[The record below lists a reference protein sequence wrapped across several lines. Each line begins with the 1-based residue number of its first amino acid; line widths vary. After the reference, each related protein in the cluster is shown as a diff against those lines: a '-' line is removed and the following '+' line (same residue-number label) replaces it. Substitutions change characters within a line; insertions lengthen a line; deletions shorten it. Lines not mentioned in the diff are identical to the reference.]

1 MKNFNQHKIFGIT
14 WPVVLFGILFLLLKQ
29 EIQAQYVSNK
39 GAYVSISNGTVV
51 RMDSINNDYATTLN
65 NAGTIIL
72 NTLINAGTAQ
82 GNGTYNIAGNFTN
95 TGTVA
100 MSASTGAVNMNGTSA
115 QIMTMSG
122 ATSFYNLTIDN
133 AAGVTLS
140 STQTI
145 ITNNLTI
152 NSGKIFKIEAA
163 KNLTVNG
170 VITNSGGNAG
180 FVLESTAAGTASLIH
195 ATVNVPATVQ
205 RYISGNAENWHFLAS
220 PVSDQA
226 IANSSWVP
234 AGTYG
239 NGTGYDLYVF
249 DEPTPCWVYQLNTS
263 PTSTDENPNWPTVH
277 PTANFESGR
286 GYLYS
291 VQASNPT
298 NQFAGNLH
306 NGTVSYAVT
315 RNSTE
320 DPLLIGFNLIGNPYP
335 SSIDWKA
342 SSGWTRTNLLDSGG
356 GYDLWIWNPA
366 ANNYGVYNS
375 LASTGTNGI
384 SNFIAPMQGFF
395 VRAGSNGT
403 INMNN
408 DIRVHTG
415 ASKWFKTDN
424 NKNYK
429 NPENIKVKISS
440 QSGLGSD
447 EVLLQFGASSNQA
460 GAAKLYSTIK
470 TAPSVYLTSRERE
483 LSVRYLTNTTNNPRI
498 PLAFKP
504 GKDGNYTL
512 SIDFNSTNYDI
523 IALEDTKTK
532 TKHNLKDNPTY
543 NFKATVEDAFDRF
556 LLHFKEVPIGN
567 NNLPIRIYYNENEI
581 VFDVSLIADDTDV
594 NVFDTLGRKILEKK
608 IKGKTV
614 HYLPFN
620 IKNQVFIVKAVSNGV
635 SFISKIFT
643 NRF

>member
-1 MKNFNQHKIFGIT
+1 MKNFNQHKMFGIR
-14 WPVVLFGILFLLLKQ
+14 WSAILLGILFLGLKQ
-29 EIQAQYVSNK
+29 EIQAQYVSNN
-39 GAYVSISNGTVV
+39 GAYISISSGTVV
-51 RMDSINNDYATTLN
+51 RMDNINNDNATTLN

-72 NTLINAGTAQ
+72 NTLINAGATQ
-82 GNGTYNIAGNFTN
+82 GNGTYHITGNFTN
-95 TGTVA
+95 TGTVTIG
-100 MSASTGAVNMNGTSA
+100 ASTGTVNMNGSSA
-115 QIMTMSG
+115 QMMTMSG
-122 ATSFYNLTIDN
+122 ATSLYNLTIDN

-163 KNLTVNG
+163 KSLTVTG

-180 FVLESTAAGTASLIH
+180 FVLESTVAGTASLMH
-195 ATVNVPATVQ
+195 TTVNVPATVQ
-205 RYISGNAENWHFLAS
+205 RYISGNAEDWHFLAS
-220 PVSDQA
+220 PVSNQV
-226 IANSSWVP
+226 IASSSWVP

-277 PTANFESGR
+277 PTPNFVSGR

-306 NGTVSYAVT
+306 NGAVSYAVT
-315 RNSTE
+315 KNSTA

-342 SSGWTRTNLLDSGG
+342 SSGWTRSNLLDSGS
-356 GYDLWIWNPA
+356 GYDMWIWNPA
-366 ANNYGVYNS
+366 TNNYGVYNS

-395 VRAGSNGT
+395 VRADSNAT
-403 INMNN
+403 INMTN
-408 DIRVHTG
+408 DIRVHTN
-415 ASKWFKTDN
+415 ASNWFKPDN
-424 NKNYK
+424 NKNY
-429 NPENIKVKISS
+429 NTLENIKVKITS

-470 TAPSVYLTSRERE
+470 TAPSVYLTSGDRQ
-483 LSVRYLTNTTNNPRI
+483 LTVRYLTNTTNNPRI

-504 GKDGNYTL
+504 GSDGNYTV
-512 SIDFNSTNYDI
+512 SIDFDSANYDFVV
-523 IALEDTKTK
+523 LEDTKTK
-532 TKHNLKDNPTY
+532 TQHDLKDKPAY
-543 NFKATVEDAFDRF
+543 DFKATVEDVSDRF
-556 LLHFKEVPIGN
+556 LLHFKEVPIGD
-567 NNLPIRIYYNENEI
+567 NNLPIHIYYNGNEI
-581 VFDVSLIADDTDV
+581 VFDLSLIPEDTDV
-594 NVFDTLGRKILEKK
+594 KIFDTLGRKILEKK
-608 IKGKTV
+608 IRGKTI

-620 IKNQVFIVKAVSNGV
+620 NKNQVFIAKAVSSGL
-635 SFISKIFT
+635 SFISKIFAH
-643 NRF
+643 

>member
-1 MKNFNQHKIFGIT
+1 MKNFNQHKIFGIR
-14 WPVVLFGILFLLLKQ
+14 WPAILLGIVFLLLKQ
-29 EIQAQYVSNK
+29 EMPAQYISNN
-39 GAYVSISNGTVV
+39 GAYVSISSGTVV
-51 RMDSINNDYATTLN
+51 RMDNINNDNATTLN

-72 NTLINAGTAQ
+72 NTLINAGATQ
-82 GNGTYNIAGNFTN
+82 GNGTYNITGDFIN

-100 MSASTGAVNMNGTSA
+100 IGDPSGTVYMNGTSA
-115 QIMTMSG
+115 QMMTMSG

-133 AAGVTLS
+133 ALGVTLS

-163 KNLTVNG
+163 KNLTVTG
-170 VITNSGGNAG
+170 VIANSGGNAG
-180 FVLESTAAGTASLIH
+180 FVLESSVAGTASLMH
-195 ATVNVPATVQ
+195 TTLDVPATVQ
-205 RYISGNAENWHFLAS
+205 RYISGNAEDWHFLAS
-220 PVSDQA
+220 PVSNQL
-226 IANSSWVP
+226 IASSSWVP

-249 DEPTPCWVYQLNTS
+249 DEPTPCWVYQLNTA
-263 PTSTDENPNWPTVH
+263 PTSTYENPNWPTVH
-277 PTANFESGR
+277 PTPNFVPGR

-298 NQFAGNLH
+298 NQFAGNLN

-315 RNSTE
+315 KNSTA

-342 SSGWTRTNLLDSGG
+342 SSGWTRSNLLDSGG
-356 GYDLWIWNPA
+356 GYDMWIWNPA
-366 ANNYGVYNS
+366 TNNYGVYNS

-395 VRAGSNGT
+395 VRADSNGNIDMT
-403 INMNN
+403 N
-408 DIRVHTG
+408 DIRIHTG
-415 ASKWFKTDN
+415 ASNWFKTVN
-424 NKNYK
+424 NKNYE

-447 EVLLQFGASSNQA
+447 EVLLQFGASLNQA

-470 TAPSVYLTSRERE
+470 TAPSAYLNTGEGE
-483 LSVRYLTNTTNNPRI
+483 LTVRYLTNTTNNPII

-504 GKDGNYTL
+504 GSDGNYTV
-512 SIDFNSTNYDI
+512 SIDFDTANYDFLV
-523 IALEDTKTK
+523 LEDTKTK
-532 TKHNLKDNPTY
+532 TKHDLKDTPTY
-543 NFKATVEDAFDRF
+543 DFNASIADASDRF
-556 LLHFKEVPIGN
+556 LLHFEEVPIEN
-567 NNLPIRIYYNENEI
+567 NKLPIRIYYNGNKI
-581 VFDVSLIADDTDV
+581 VFDVSLIPDDTDV
-594 NVFDTLGRKILEKK
+594 KIFDTLGRKIIEKK
-608 IKGKTV
+608 IRGKTI

-620 IKNQVFIVKAVSNGV
+620 NKNQVFIVKAVSNGL
-635 SFISKIFT
+635 SFISKIFIY
-643 NRF
+643 